1 MNQIQT
7 IEIPIAGMDCTE
19 CTQTVQRALSSL
31 NGVNKADVFLSSE
44 KAIIQLDPALVKM
57 TDIRQAVTSAGYS
70 VPQKNGESKTP
81 NAALGDFSRRI
92 FTALGL
98 AFGAIILLV
107 VAGEWLGLLDGLTQ
121 FIPFPVGVALVLI
134 GGSPI
139 FFNVIRASLKRQVI
153 SHTLMSIG
161 AFAALFVGEWTTAMV
176 VVFFM
181 HIGNYTEKLTTEG
194 ARRAVKDLTALAPQ
208 TARVEINGGEKDF
221 PISEVQIDHIV
232 VIRPGEKIPVDGEVI
247 SGQGAVD
254 QSSVTGESMPVE
266 AGIGSRVFAATLLKQ
281 GTLKVRTQA
290 VGSQSTFG
298 RVIKMVEEAEA
309 HRADVQQFADKFSTY
324 YLPVVMS
331 IAALTFLFSRN
342 PLATAAVL
350 LVACSCTIALAT
362 PIAMLA
368 TIGANAK
375 RGVLIKGGKYL
386 ETLARAD
393 VLLID
398 KTGTL
403 TLGKPI
409 VTDIIV
415 FPSPDRKGARGEV
428 MDKNSLLSYAASA
441 DRYSEHPLADALR
454 RSAHEHDLQLQEAT
468 NFESIVGMGV
478 RANVNGAA
486 ITVGRRSMPGNADF
500 SPQAKRTKVRD
511 PLFGKA
517 EILEAQGKTVLF
529 VSINGSLAGLIAAS
543 DTLRSEVPEALQ
555 EAKRLGIK
563 KIELL
568 TGDNEQVASSVGNS
582 LGISFRAG
590 LLPEDKIRIVKEYQ
604 SQGHIV
610 VMVGDGINDAPA
622 LAQANVGI
630 AMGTAGT
637 DIAIEAAHITLMHE
651 DWTLVPHVI
660 ATAQRTMRV
669 VKGNLGFTAAYN
681 IIGLTLAAFGF
692 LPPILAAALQSIPDL
707 GILGNSA
714 RLLRQ
719 EK

>member
-7 IEIPIAGMDCTE
+7 IEVPIAGMDCTE
-19 CTQTVQRALSSL
+19 CTQTVQRAISSL
-31 NGVNKADVFLSSE
+31 NGVQKADVFLSSE
-44 KAIIQLDPALVKM
+44 KAIIQLDPSIVKM
-57 TDIRQAVTSAGYS
+57 ADIRQAVTGAGYS
-70 VPQKNGESKTP
+70 LPQQNGESKSSSAT
-81 NAALGDFSRRI
+81 LGDFSRRI

-98 AFGAIILLV
+98 AFGAVVLLV

-121 FIPFPVGVALVLI
+121 LIPFPVGVAFVLI

-139 FFNVIRASLKRQVI
+139 FLNVIRAALKKQVI

-161 AFAALFVGEWTTAMV
+161 TFAALFVGEWTTAMV

-181 HIGNYTEKLTTEG
+181 HIGNYTERLTAEG
-194 ARRAVKDLTALAPQ
+194 ARRAVKDLTAMTPQ
-208 TARVEINGGEKDF
+208 TARVEINNEEKDL
-221 PISEVQIDHIV
+221 PIAEVKIDDII
-232 VIRPGEKIPVDGEVI
+232 VIRPGEKIPVDGEII
-247 SGQGAVD
+247 SGHGAVD

-266 AGIGSRVFAATLLKQ
+266 AGIGLRVFAATLLRQ

-290 VGSQSTFG
+290 VGADSTFG
-298 RVIKMVEEAEA
+298 RVIKMVEQAEA

-324 YLPVVMS
+324 YLPVVMG

-409 VTDIIV
+409 VTDII
-415 FPSPDRKGARGEV
+415 SLNS
-428 MDKNSLLSYAASA
+428 MDEASLLSTAASA

-454 RSAHEHDLQLQEAT
+454 RSAHERGLQLQEVT
-468 NFESIVGMGV
+468 DFESIAGIGV
-478 RANVNGAA
+478 HATVNGAA
-486 ITVGRRSMPGNADF
+486 ITVGRRPM
-500 SPQAKRTKVRD
+500 
-511 PLFGKA
+511 
-517 EILEAQGKTVLF
+517 LEGTQFPVQVETLESQGKTVLF
-529 VSINGSLAGLIAAS
+529 VSINNSLAGLIAAS

-555 EAKRLGIK
+555 EAKQLGIK

-582 LGISFRAG
+582 LGIAYRAG

-604 SQGHIV
+604 AQGHIV

-630 AMGTAGT
+630 AMQTGT
-637 DIAIEAAHITLMHE
+637 DIAIEAAHITLMRE
-651 DWTLVPHVI
+651 DWTLVPYVI
-660 ATAQRTMRV
+660 ATAQQTMRV

-714 RLLRQ
+714 RLLKQ
-719 EK
+719 QTHS

>member
-1 MNQIQT
+1 MNQTQT
-7 IEIPIAGMDCTE
+7 IEVPIAGMDCTE
-19 CTQTVQRALSSL
+19 CTQHVQHAISGLS
-31 NGVNKADVFLSSE
+31 GVQKVDVFLSSE

-57 TDIRQAVTSAGYS
+57 VDIRKAVSGAGYS
-70 VPQKNGESKTP
+70 VPTQNGEIEAP
-81 NAALGDFSRRI
+81 NAALGEFSRKL

-107 VAGEWLGLLDGLTQ
+107 VAGEWLGLLDNLTQ
-121 FIPFPVGVALVLI
+121 VIPFPIGMMLVLI
-134 GGSPI
+134 GGAPI
-139 FFNVIRASLKRQVI
+139 FLNVIRATLKRKVI

-181 HIGNYTEKLTTEG
+181 HIGNYTERLTTEG
-194 ARRAVKDLTALAPQ
+194 ARKAVKDLTAMAPQ
-208 TARVEINGGEKDF
+208 TARVEINNTEKEI
-221 PISEVQIDHIV
+221 PITEVQLNDIV
-232 VIRPGEKIPVDGEVI
+232 VVRPGEKIPVDGEVI

-254 QSSVTGESMPVE
+254 QSSVTGESMPAE
-266 AGIGSRVFAATLLKQ
+266 AGVGSHVNAATLLKQ
-281 GTLKVRTQA
+281 GMLKVRTQA
-290 VGSQSTFG
+290 VGAETTFG
-298 RVIKMVEEAEA
+298 HVIKMVEEAEA
-309 HRADVQQFADKFSTY
+309 HRANVQQFADTFSTY
-324 YLPVVMS
+324 YLPVVMG
-331 IAALTFLFSRN
+331 IAALTLLFSRN

-415 FPSPDRKGARGEV
+415 FHRAERSNSEV
-428 MDKNSLLSYAASA
+428 EAMDENTLFSYAASA

-454 RSAHEHDLQLQEAT
+454 RSAQERGLALQEAT
-468 NFESIVGMGV
+468 NFESLAGMGV
-478 RANVNGAA
+478 RANVNQK
-486 ITVGRRSMPGNADF
+486 IISVGRRSLMRNAELI
-500 SPQAKRTKVRD
+500 PQAID
-511 PLFGKA
+511 
-517 EILEAQGKTVLF
+517 LEAQGKTVLYIW
-529 VSINGSLAGLIAAS
+529 INDSLAGLIAAS

-555 EAKRLGIK
+555 KAKQLGIK
-563 KIELL
+563 KLELL
-568 TGDNEQVASSVGNS
+568 TGDNEQVASSVGNA
-582 LGISFRAG
+582 LGIAYRAG

-604 SQGHIV
+604 ARGHIV

-622 LAQANVGI
+622 LAQANIGI
-630 AMGTAGT
+630 AMKAGT

-651 DWTLVPHVI
+651 DWNLIPHVL

-692 LPPILAAALQSIPDL
+692 LPPMLAAALQSIPDL

-719 EK
+719 KGN

>member
-1 MNQIQT
+1 MNQTQT

-19 CTQTVQRALSSL
+19 CTQHVQHAISGLS
-31 NGVNKADVFLSSE
+31 GVHKVDVFLSSE
-44 KAIIQLDPALVKM
+44 KAIIQLNPTLVKL
-57 TDIRQAVTSAGYS
+57 TDIRAAVKDAGYS
-70 VPQKNGESKTP
+70 VPDQHGETQTP
-81 NAALGDFSRRI
+81 NAALGEFSRRM

-107 VAGEWLGLLDGLTQ
+107 VAGEWLELLDNLTR
-121 FIPFPVGVALVLI
+121 FIPFPIGVILVLI

-139 FFNVIRASLKRQVI
+139 FFNVIRATLKRQVI

-181 HIGNYTEKLTTEG
+181 HIGSYTEKLTTEG
-194 ARRAVKDLTALAPQ
+194 ARRAVKDLTAMAPQ
-208 TARVEINGGEKDF
+208 IARVEHNSEEIDTPIADVKIND
-221 PISEVQIDHIV
+221 IV
-232 VIRPGEKIPVDGEVI
+232 VVRPGEKIAVDGEVI
-247 SGQGAVD
+247 SGQGTVD
-254 QSSVTGESMPVE
+254 QSSVTGESMPME
-266 AGIGSRVFAATLLKQ
+266 AGIGSRVNAATILKQ

-290 VGSQSTFG
+290 VGAESTFG
-298 RVIKMVEEAEA
+298 RVIKMVEEAEV

-375 RGVLIKGGKYL
+375 HGVLIKGGKYL
-386 ETLARAD
+386 EMLARAD

-409 VTDIIV
+409 VTDVIALN
-415 FPSPDRKGARGEV
+415 G
-428 MDKNSLLSYAASA
+428 MDENSLLSYAASA

-454 RSAHEHDLQLQEAT
+454 RSAHERDLLIQDVT
-468 NFESIVGMGV
+468 DFESLAGMGV
-478 RANVNGAA
+478 RANINGAI
-486 ITVGRRSMPGNADF
+486 ITVGKQSLLKTFTPP
-500 SPQAKRTKVRD
+500 SQAQ
-511 PLFGKA
+511 
-517 EILEAQGKTVLF
+517 ILEAQGKTVLF
-529 VSINGSLAGLIAAS
+529 VSKDGELAGLIAAS
-543 DTLRSEVPEALQ
+543 DTLRSEVPDALQ
-555 EAKRLGIK
+555 AAKQLGIK

-568 TGDNEQVASSVGNS
+568 TGDNEQVAASVGNA
-582 LGISFRAG
+582 LGISYRAG
-590 LLPEDKIRIVKEYQ
+590 LLPEDKIRIVQEYQ
-604 SQGHIV
+604 SQGHVV

-622 LAQANVGI
+622 LAQANIGI
-630 AMGTAGT
+630 AMKAGTA
-637 DIAIEAAHITLMHE
+637 IAIEAAHITLMHE
-651 DWTLVPHVI
+651 DWNLIPHVL
-660 ATAQRTMRV
+660 ATAKRTMRV

-692 LPPILAAALQSIPDL
+692 LPPMLAAALQSIPDL

-719 EK
+719 KGN

>member
-1 MNQIQT
+1 LNQTQT
-7 IEIPIAGMDCTE
+7 IEVSIAGMDCTE
-19 CTQTVQRALSSL
+19 CTQTVQRAISSL
-31 NGVNKADVFLSSE
+31 AGVQKADVFLSSE

-57 TDIRQAVTSAGYS
+57 VDIRTAVSNAGYS
-70 VPQKNGESKTP
+70 VPEQNGEDKSP
-81 NAALGDFSRRI
+81 NAALGEFSRRM

-107 VAGEWLGLLDGLTQ
+107 VGGEWLGLFKNLTQ

-134 GGSPI
+134 GGAPI
-139 FFNVIRASLKRQVI
+139 FLNVIRATLKRQVI

-161 AFAALFVGEWTTAMV
+161 ALAALFVGEWTTAMV

-194 ARRAVKDLTALAPQ
+194 ARRAVKDLTAMAPQ
-208 TARVEINGGEKDF
+208 TARVEHSGEETDT
-221 PISEVQIDHIV
+221 PIADVQIEDIV

-247 SGQGAVD
+247 SGQGTVD

-266 AGIGSRVFAATLLKQ
+266 AGIGSHVFAATLLKQ

-290 VGSQSTFG
+290 VGAQSTFG

-309 HRADVQQFADKFSTY
+309 QRAEVQQFADKFSAY
-324 YLPVVMS
+324 YLPVVMG

-375 RGVLIKGGKYL
+375 HGVLIKGGKYL

-403 TLGKPI
+403 TLGRPNI
-409 VTDIIV
+409 TDII
-415 FPSPDRKGARGEV
+415 SLNGIDE
-428 MDKNSLLSYAASA
+428 NTLLSYAASA

-454 RSAHEHDLQLQEAT
+454 RAADARDLQFHEAT
-468 NFESIVGMGV
+468 NFESLAGLGV
-478 RANVNGAA
+478 RAKVNGVT
-486 ITVGRRSMPGNADF
+486 ITVGRQSLTKDVAI
-500 SPQAKRTKVRD
+500 SAQAQT
-511 PLFGKA
+511 
-517 EILEAQGKTVLF
+517 LEAQGKTVLF
-529 VSINGSLAGLIAAS
+529 ISKDGALSGLIAAS

-555 EAKRLGIK
+555 EVKRVGIK

-568 TGDNEQVASSVGNS
+568 TGDNEQVAASVGNS
-582 LGISFRAG
+582 LGITYRAG
-590 LLPEDKIRIVKEYQ
+590 LLPEEKIRIVREYQ

-630 AMGTAGT
+630 AVKAGT

-651 DWTLVPHVI
+651 DWNLIPRVI
-660 ATAQRTMRV
+660 ATAKRTMRV

-692 LPPILAAALQSIPDL
+692 LPPMLAAALQSIPDL

-719 EK
+719 KVN

>member
-1 MNQIQT
+1 MNQTQT
-7 IEIPIAGMDCTE
+7 IEVPIAGMDCTE
-19 CTQTVQRALSSL
+19 CTQHVQHAISGLS
-31 NGVNKADVFLSSE
+31 GVQKVDVFLSSE
-44 KAIIQLDPALVKM
+44 KAIIQLDPSLVKM
-57 TDIRQAVTSAGYS
+57 VDIRKAVSGAGYS
-70 VPQKNGESKTP
+70 VPTQNGEIEAP
-81 NAALGDFSRRI
+81 NAALGEFSRKL

-107 VAGEWLGLLDGLTQ
+107 VAGEWLGLLDNLTQ
-121 FIPFPVGVALVLI
+121 FIPFPIGVMLVLI
-134 GGSPI
+134 GGAPI
-139 FFNVIRASLKRQVI
+139 FLNVVRATLKRQVI

-181 HIGNYTEKLTTEG
+181 HIGNYTERLTAEG
-194 ARRAVKDLTALAPQ
+194 ARKAVKDLTAMAPQ
-208 TARVEINGGEKDF
+208 TARIEINNTEKEI
-221 PISEVQIDHIV
+221 PITEVQINDIV
-232 VIRPGEKIPVDGEVI
+232 VVRPGEKIPVDGEVVA
-247 SGQGAVD
+247 GQGAVD
-254 QSSVTGESMPVE
+254 QSSVTGESMPTE
-266 AGIGSRVFAATLLKQ
+266 AGIGSHVNAATILKQ

-290 VGSQSTFG
+290 VGAESTFG

-309 HRADVQQFADKFSTY
+309 HRANVQQFADTFSTY
-324 YLPVVMS
+324 YLPVVMG

-409 VTDIIV
+409 VTDII
-415 FPSPDRKGARGEV
+415 SLNGMDEV
-428 MDKNSLLSYAASA
+428 TLLSYAASA

-454 RSAHEHDLQLQEAT
+454 RSAQERGLQLLEAT
-468 NFESIVGMGV
+468 SFESLAGMGV
-478 RANVNGAA
+478 RANVNGVT
-486 ITVGRRSMPGNADF
+486 ITVGKQSLLKDSVLP
-500 SPQAKRTKVRD
+500 SQAQ
-511 PLFGKA
+511 A
-517 EILEAQGKTVLF
+517 LEAQGKTVLF
-529 VSINGSLAGLIAAS
+529 VSKDGVLAGLIAAS
-543 DTLRSEVPEALQ
+543 DTLRNEVPEALQ
-555 EAKRLGIK
+555 KARQLGIK

-568 TGDNEQVASSVGNS
+568 TGDNEQVASSVGNA
-582 LGISFRAG
+582 LGIAYRAG
-590 LLPEDKIRIVKEYQ
+590 LLPEDKIRIVREYQ
-604 SQGHIV
+604 SQGHTV

-622 LAQANVGI
+622 LAQANIGI
-630 AMGTAGT
+630 AMKAGT

-651 DWTLVPHVI
+651 DWNLIPHVL

-681 IIGLTLAAFGF
+681 LIGLTLAAFGF
-692 LPPILAAALQSIPDL
+692 LPPMLAAALQSIPDL

-719 EK
+719 KRN

>member
-1 MNQIQT
+1 MNQTQT

-19 CTQTVQRALSSL
+19 CTQHVQHAISGLS
-31 NGVNKADVFLSSE
+31 GVHKVDVFLSSE
-44 KAIIQLDPALVKM
+44 KAIIQLNPTLVKL
-57 TDIRQAVTSAGYS
+57 TDIRAAVKDAGYS
-70 VPQKNGESKTP
+70 VPDQHGETQTP
-81 NAALGDFSRRI
+81 NAALGEFSRRM

-107 VAGEWLGLLDGLTQ
+107 VAGEWLGLLDNLTRI
-121 FIPFPVGVALVLI
+121 IPFPIGVILVLI

-139 FFNVIRASLKRQVI
+139 FFNVIRATLKRQVI

-181 HIGNYTEKLTTEG
+181 HIGSYTEKLTAEG
-194 ARRAVKDLTALAPQ
+194 ARRAVKDLTAMAPQ
-208 TARVEINGGEKDF
+208 TARVEHNSEEIDTPIADVKIND
-221 PISEVQIDHIV
+221 IV
-232 VIRPGEKIPVDGEVI
+232 VVRPGEKIAVDGEVI

-254 QSSVTGESMPVE
+254 QSSVTGESMPME
-266 AGIGSRVFAATLLKQ
+266 AGIGSHVNAATILKQ

-290 VGSQSTFG
+290 VGAESTFG
-298 RVIKMVEEAEA
+298 RVIKMVEEAEV

-375 RGVLIKGGKYL
+375 HGVLIKGGKYL
-386 ETLARAD
+386 EMLARAD

-409 VTDIIV
+409 VTDVIALN
-415 FPSPDRKGARGEV
+415 G
-428 MDKNSLLSYAASA
+428 MDENTLLSYAASA
-441 DRYSEHPLADALR
+441 DHYSEHPLADALR
-454 RSAHEHDLQLQEAT
+454 RSAHERDLLIHDVT
-468 NFESIVGMGV
+468 DFESLAGMGV
-478 RANVNGAA
+478 RANINGAI
-486 ITVGRRSMPGNADF
+486 ITVGKQSLLKTFTPP
-500 SPQAKRTKVRD
+500 SQAR
-511 PLFGKA
+511 
-517 EILEAQGKTVLF
+517 ILEAQGKTVLF
-529 VSINGSLAGLIAAS
+529 VSKDGELAGLIAAS
-543 DTLRSEVPEALQ
+543 DTLRSEVPDALQ
-555 EAKRLGIK
+555 AAKQLGIK

-568 TGDNEQVASSVGNS
+568 TGDNEQVAASVGNA
-582 LGISFRAG
+582 LGISYRAG
-590 LLPEDKIRIVKEYQ
+590 LLPEDKIRIVQEYQ
-604 SQGHIV
+604 SQGHVV

-622 LAQANVGI
+622 LAQANIGI
-630 AMGTAGT
+630 AMKAGTA
-637 DIAIEAAHITLMHE
+637 IAIEAAHITLMHE
-651 DWTLVPHVI
+651 DWNLIPHVL
-660 ATAQRTMRV
+660 ATAKRTMRV

-692 LPPILAAALQSIPDL
+692 LPPMLAAALQSIPDL

-719 EK
+719 KGN